1 MCLLFNEYDGIFL
14 PDIPFNVTISGTIS
28 SQ

>member
-1 MCLLFNEYDGIFL
+1 MCLLFNEYDGIL
-14 PDIPFNVTISGTIS
+14 LLAIPFNITISGTIS